1 MRAVLVREE
10 VRRTTSLTPRLSG
23 VFTRIRNLH
32 GAAEALLPG
41 LESTA
46 AAKLRT
52 ICRDLEARMNEA
64 IVAAQV
70 QQHGLDTRVLA
81 AVDLDAAAQCIVA
94 HVAPKRLLDPVL
106 TAVTGLWTEIDAIRS
121 KDRSLSV
128 PDSALPSRSPTST
141 GANLTKPAAATTPA
155 AGPMETSGGEGP
167 NMAGAA
173 RAAANVNNFAA
184 HELDDLIRAT
194 RDAADQLQDLIP
206 QLFFKTLEAVVA
218 PAEADATLAELSRT
232 DFADT
237 IITEDSDLV
246 ILGSKQVRYRLV
258 QDSSRP

>member
-1 MRAVLVREE
+1 
-10 VRRTTSLTPRLSG
+10 
-23 VFTRIRNLH
+23 
-32 GAAEALLPG
+32 
-41 LESTA
+41 
-46 AAKLRT
+46 
-52 ICRDLEARMNEA
+52 
-64 IVAAQV
+64 
-70 QQHGLDTRVLA
+70 
-81 AVDLDAAAQCIVA
+81 
-94 HVAPKRLLDPVL
+94 
-106 TAVTGLWTEIDAIRS
+106 
-121 KDRSLSV
+121 
-128 PDSALPSRSPTST
+128 
-141 GANLTKPAAATTPA
+141 
-155 AGPMETSGGEGP
+155 
-167 NMAGAA
+167 MAGAA